1 LQAARPR
8 VQTACK
14 ANEAFMLTRLG
25 TFLTRWPRSIV
36 LGTLALAMLAGAGAL
51 RLQIVTDYRAYFD
64 PRNPDFLQLSALD
77 ARFGPSDDILLAYAP
92 DSKQATTPQAIL
104 RVAQLA
110 DGLREVPFAGRV
122 TSIAD
127 LPVAIGAGDEAQI
140 TTLRVLA
147 SGDQPPDPAL
157 WAAAVDEV
165 ARLTTGS
172 ILAPDRS
179 IAAAH
184 VTVDTPVP
192 ASFRDSKAVNDYV
205 LDLRDRIEAE
215 IGAEGRVLMA
225 GVLPYYHS
233 ILELAMRDIALL
245 IPVCLL
251 VAILILRSLLASW
264 RATWVCCIPVLA
276 AVLTAV
282 GAHGWIGY
290 PVTVASL
297 VVPIMVLVISLAY
310 MVHFADT
317 YLDMRPDQP
326 DAAAAARISLAE
338 NLLPLLLTAGTTML
352 GFAAMN
358 TSVSPPYRHLG
369 TSVLIG
375 VGAAAVYAILLMPTL
390 LCWIDPPYWREKM
403 PLRKALDRLSRVI
416 TRPIRSPLVLGVGA
430 ILILGLLAG
439 IPRNTI
445 DDNISQWFSDSS
457 RIRQENIEVN
467 ARLTGMQQLYYEL
480 PAGAPG
486 AVREPEYLAKVERFA
501 TWLRQ
506 QPNVAAVR
514 ALPDLIRTL
523 ARNFG
528 IENLDNGLP
537 RDAGA
542 VEQLLFT
549 YELSAPPDDRGSGLL
564 DNERSTSLVH
574 VSLYNMPGD
583 QFQAFDARA
592 QDWLRQNLP
601 ELEVAPGNSAV
612 MMFSKMAHENI
623 RPMILGTIAVLAV
636 TSLIVMLGLRSLRL
650 GLICLVPC
658 LVPIGLAFGAWG
670 LISGHV
676 GIALSVVSTAALG
689 IIVDDT
695 IHVLAR
701 YQEARRGGSVSAH
714 DACEYSICHVG
725 GAITTTTLVL
735 TAGVGLLGFSSVQPM
750 HEMGLWMAIAFVFAW
765 VCTLVLLPQLLTRFD
780 R

>member
-1 LQAARPR
+1 
-8 VQTACK
+8 
-14 ANEAFMLTRLG
+14 MLTRLG
-25 TFLTRWPRSIV
+25 RFLTRWPRAVILV
-36 LGTLALAMLAGAGAL
+36 TLAIVAVAAAGSL
-51 RLQIVTDYRAYFD
+51 RLHVITDYRAYFD
-64 PRNPDFLQLSALD
+64 PRNPDFRQLAALE

-92 DSKQATTPQAIL
+92 ASGQATTPQAVQ
-104 RVAQLA
+104 RVAELA
-110 DGLREVPFAGRV
+110 DALREMPFAGRV

-127 LPVAIGAGDEAQI
+127 LPVAIGTGETAQV

-147 SGDQPPDPAL
+147 SGAQPPDPAL
-157 WAAAVDEV
+157 WDAAVDEV

-172 ILAPDRS
+172 ILARDRS

-184 VTVDTPVP
+184 VTIDTPVP

-205 LDLRDRIEAE
+205 LALRDHMEREM
-215 IGAEGRVLMA
+215 GAEGRVLMA

-264 RATWVCCIPVLA
+264 RATWCCCIPVVA

-282 GAHGWIGY
+282 GMHGWIGY

-297 VVPIMVLVISLAY
+297 VVPIMVLVISLAF
-310 MVHFADT
+310 MVHLADT
-317 YLDMRPDQP
+317 YLDLRPELP
-326 DAAAAARISLAE
+326 DAATAAIQSLRA
-338 NLLPLLLTAGTTML
+338 NFLPLSLTTGTTLL
-352 GFAAMN
+352 GFLTMN
-358 TSVSPPYRHLG
+358 ISVSPPYRHMG
-369 TSVLIG
+369 NSVLIG
-375 VGAAAVYAILLMPTL
+375 VLAAAVFAVLLMPAL
-390 LCWIDPPYWREKM
+390 LCWIDPPYWRAKM
-403 PLRKALDRLSRVI
+403 PLRRALDWLSEVI
-416 TRPIRSPLVLGVGA
+416 TVPIRSPWLLAGGA
-430 ILILGLLAG
+430 LLILGLLG
-439 IPRNTI
+439 CIRLNTI
-445 DDNISQWFSDSS
+445 DDNISQWFSDAS

-486 AVREPEYLAKVERFA
+486 GVREPEYLARVERFA
-501 TWLRQ
+501 AWLRQ

-528 IENLDNGLP
+528 VEDLDRGLP
-537 RDAGA
+537 RDAA
-542 VEQLLFT
+542 TVEQLLFT
-549 YELSAPPDDRGSGLL
+549 YELSAPPGDQGGGLI
-564 DNERSTSLVH
+564 DSERSASLVH
-574 VSLYNMPGD
+574 VSLRNMPGD

-623 RPMILGTIAVLAV
+623 PPMILGTLGVLAL
-636 TSLIVMLGLRSLRL
+636 TSLVVTIGLRSLRL

-658 LVPIGLAFGAWG
+658 LVPIGLAFGVWG

-695 IHVLAR
+695 IHVIAR
-701 YQEARRGGSVSAH
+701 YKAARKGGAVNVH
-714 DACEYSICHVG
+714 DACEYTVRHVG

-735 TAGVGLLGFSSVQPM
+735 SAGVGLLGLSSVQPT
-750 HEMGLWMAIAFVFAW
+750 HEMGIWMAITFIFAW
-765 VCTLVLLPQLLTRFD
+765 LCTLVLLPQLLTRLD